1 MTENELLTACVGPDL
16 DNITAT
22 AVLSELRTACL
33 YLHYDGVRYCFKK
46 DPNVTKLI
54 EDAESEVSRNPEEI
68 KGRIREMLTQR
79 LAGHRAATV
88 WPVKTQDLPD
98 EDPTFLVGYL
108 PLEFAPE
115 GKAEQDRAAKE
126 LLSKYGDRPR
136 KYRNGAG
143 LAIPE
148 KKQIEALRRAVRY
161 LLAIERVEN
170 KKQQLRLSKD
180 QLEQLRERRRTEEAA
195 AESAFRALYASVW
208 LPRVESGSLEI
219 ERIEVGGRP
228 LQATGIHERVMELL
242 TNAGTPKVHG
252 SVTPRKIVERL
263 RLGEAIA
270 PNETPRRGIKT
281 AEVLDA
287 FFSFL
292 EPHVSIRLRR
302 CGKLSHAVSS
312 RASLPTLAVTSRV
325 SVLTVA
331 INSRGRKWF
340 SVMVSLRTRSTLSLV
355 SS

>member
-1 MTENELLTACVGPDL
+1 
-16 DNITAT
+16 
-22 AVLSELRTACL
+22 
-33 YLHYDGVRYCFKK
+33 
-46 DPNVTKLI
+46 
-54 EDAESEVSRNPEEI
+54 
-68 KGRIREMLTQR
+68 
-79 LAGHRAATV
+79 
-88 WPVKTQDLPD
+88 
-98 EDPTFLVGYL
+98 
-108 PLEFAPE
+108 
-115 GKAEQDRAAKE
+115 
-126 LLSKYGDRPR
+126 
-136 KYRNGAG
+136 
-143 LAIPE
+143 
-148 KKQIEALRRAVRY
+148 
-161 LLAIERVEN
+161 
-170 KKQQLRLSKD
+170 
-180 QLEQLRERRRTEEAA
+180 
-195 AESAFRALYASVW
+195 
-208 LPRVESGSLEI
+208 
-219 ERIEVGGRP
+219 
-228 LQATGIHERVMELL
+228 MELL

-340 SVMVSLRTRSTLSLV
+340 SVVVSLRTRSTLSLV